1 MLSTWLRY
9 SKVYVNRYLKFD
21 ILAGLMVF
29 LVALPLCLGIA
40 LASGLPLQTGLISG
54 AIGGIVVG
62 FFSGSAVS
70 VSGPAAGMVA
80 ICLLALNHLG
90 SFENFLLALFFS
102 GFIQIIAAKRAWG
115 VFANY
120 IPASVIKGMICGIGV
135 FLIAKQIPMA
145 VTVTHNYHEFKHYLL
160 ETVSENNLNP
170 MVDLSFHINTGAF
183 VLSLLT
189 ITILIFFDKTKHS
202 LLKSIPGA
210 IATVVIGTL
219 FNEVLVIKNSI
230 LAQHAHHLVSIPKLE
245 SLSDLSH
252 LLHHPNWQAL
262 SNPMIYFYAAVIA
275 LVSSIETLINIT
287 ATDRLDKNHISTNKN
302 KELFAQGIGNIVS
315 SILGGLPIT
324 SVVIR
329 SSVNIEAKA
338 KTKFAS
344 ILHGFMLLF
353 ALFLTTDILN
363 RIPIC
368 ILASILIYV
377 GFKLTHPRIYLTMFN
392 QGADRAVPFFVT
404 VIVVSFG
411 NLLAGVFTGL
421 LVNLLFVLRN
431 NSRARIDIIQETTP
445 GGRNFRLLLPQQTT
459 FLNKATI
466 IEELNTIP
474 QNSKLIIDARYAEF
488 IDKEVLEYIQ
498 DYTEFQAP
506 LRAISLNLIGFKEK
520 YQIHDHIDFINI
532 TTYDAQSV
540 LNPSE
545 VLRIL
550 KQGNERFLKDQG
562 IHRSNMIDITHTAE
576 TQHPIAFVL
585 GCIDSRVPVET
596 IFDMTLGDLFCARI
610 AGNVINDDI
619 LASIEYAC
627 HVVGAKL
634 IVILG
639 HTRCGAIQA
648 ACNDVKKGHI
658 TTLLAKINPA
668 INAESKI
675 KHNRQGDNL
684 EFVSH
689 VTHLN
694 IAHSMLEIYNRSP
707 ILKDMLDQ
715 GQIGIVGALYDV
727 SSGQVHFS
735 LYQHELKA
743 FENPDADSLL
753 KTLKHLKIEQ

>member
-1 MLSTWLRY
+1 MRSTWLRY

-54 AIGGIVVG
+54 AIGGIIVG
-62 FFSGSAVS
+62 FLSSSAVS

-80 ICLLALNHLG
+80 ICILALNHLG
-90 SFENFLLALFFS
+90 SFENFLLAMFFS
-102 GFIQIIAAKRAWG
+102 GLMQLIAAKRSWG
-115 VFANY
+115 IFANY
-120 IPASVIKGMICGIGV
+120 IPSSVIKGMICGIGV

-145 VTVTHNYHEFKHYLL
+145 VTVSHNYHEFNHFLL
-160 ETVSENNLNP
+160 ETVTENNLNP
-170 MVDLSFHINTGAF
+170 IIDLSFHINSGAF
-183 VLSLLT
+183 ILSLLT
-189 ITILIFFDKTKHS
+189 FAILVFFDKTQHP
-202 LLKSIPGA
+202 LLKTIPGA
-210 IATVVIGTL
+210 IAAVVIGTL
-219 FNEVLVIKNSI
+219 FNEILIIKNSI
-230 LAQHAHHLVSIPKLE
+230 LAQHAHHLVRIPKFEGLS
-245 SLSDLSH
+245 SLASLI
-252 LLHHPNWQAL
+252 HHPNWQAL
-262 SNPMIYFYAAVIA
+262 NNPWIYFYAVVIA
-275 LVSSIETLINIT
+275 LVSSIETLLNIS
-287 ATDRLDKNHISTNKN
+287 ATDRLDKNHVSTNKN
-302 KELFAQGIGNIVS
+302 RELFAQGIGNIAAS
-315 SILGGLPIT
+315 LCGGLPIT
-324 SVVIR
+324 SVIIR

-338 KTKFAS
+338 KTKFAT
-344 ILHGFMLLF
+344 ILHGVMLLI

-363 RIPIC
+363 HIPIC

-377 GFKLTHPRIYLTMFN
+377 GFKLTHPRFYIMMLN
-392 QGADRAVPFFVT
+392 QGIDRAMPFFIT

-411 NLLAGVFTGL
+411 NLLAGVLTGL
-421 LVNLLFVLRN
+421 LVNLIFVLRN
-431 NSRARIDIIQETTP
+431 NSKARIDIIQESTP
-445 GGRNFRLLLPQQTT
+445 GGRNYRLLLPQQTT
-459 FLNKATI
+459 FLNTATI

-474 QNSKLIIDARYAEF
+474 RHSKLIIDARYAEF
-488 IDKEVLEYIQ
+488 IDKEVLEFIQ
-498 DYTEFQAP
+498 DYKEFQAP
-506 LRAISLNLIGFKEK
+506 LHDISLNLIGFKDK
-520 YQIHDHIDFINI
+520 YQIHDHIDFINV

-545 VLRIL
+545 VLNIL
-550 KQGNERFLKDQG
+550 KQGNNRFLKDQG
-562 IHRSNMIDITHTAE
+562 IHRSNMIDIHHTAE

-658 TTLLAKINPA
+658 TSLLAKINPA
-668 INAESKI
+668 INAESETKS
-675 KHNRQGDNL
+675 HRQGDNQ
-684 EFVSH
+684 EFVNH

-694 IAHSMLEIYNRSP
+694 IAHSMLEIYERSP
-707 ILKDMLDQ
+707 ILKDILNQ

-727 SSGQVHFS
+727 SSGKVDFS
-735 LYQHELKA
+735 LYQDELKA
-743 FENPDADSLL
+743 FKNLVADSLL
-753 KTLKHLKIEQ
+753 KTLDHLKIQN